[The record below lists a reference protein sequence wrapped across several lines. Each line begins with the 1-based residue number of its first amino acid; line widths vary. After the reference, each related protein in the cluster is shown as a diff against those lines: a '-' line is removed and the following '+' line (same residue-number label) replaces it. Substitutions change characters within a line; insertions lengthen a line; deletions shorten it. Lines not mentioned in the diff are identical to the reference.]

1 MYYEK
6 GTRAERLL
14 DLIRG
19 AGHNEEVIAS
29 RGEVVDDA
37 PLAVYVAQL
46 DMTISDEGLD
56 INPALLA
63 REEDVAARVNGE
75 LQTIT
80 LQHASKLEIGTDV
93 YTVTNTKTGVT
104 TVVCRLTTPNV

>member
-19 AGHNEEVIAS
+19 AGHNEEVIVS
-29 RGEVVDDA
+29 RGDVVDDA

-46 DMTISDEGLD
+46 DMTISEDGLEV
-56 INPALLA
+56 NPELLA
-63 REEDVAARVNGE
+63 REEDVTTRLDGMVR
-75 LQTIT
+75 TMT
-80 LQHASKLEIGTDV
+80 LQYASQLEIGTAV
-93 YTVTNTKTGVT
+93 LTLTNTKTGVT
-104 TVVCRLTTPNV
+104 VVVSRLTTFNS